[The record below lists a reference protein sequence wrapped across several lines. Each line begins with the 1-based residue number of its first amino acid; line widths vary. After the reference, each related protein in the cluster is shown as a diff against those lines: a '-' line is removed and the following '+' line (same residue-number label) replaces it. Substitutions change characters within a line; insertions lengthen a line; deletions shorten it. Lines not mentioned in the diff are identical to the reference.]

1 MALTNYTGQSVMA
14 AVIFLG
20 FGWGLFGL
28 LTWAQILIIAALI
41 LVTQTAFSVYWLKH
55 FRFGPLEWIWRCI
68 TYWRVEGMRYNEAR
82 PSRKLSTFKFK
93 TAESGARPQ
102 QKRRPAG

>member
-82 PSRKLSTFKFK
+82 PSRKLSTFK
-93 TAESGARPQ
+93 TAESVARPQ